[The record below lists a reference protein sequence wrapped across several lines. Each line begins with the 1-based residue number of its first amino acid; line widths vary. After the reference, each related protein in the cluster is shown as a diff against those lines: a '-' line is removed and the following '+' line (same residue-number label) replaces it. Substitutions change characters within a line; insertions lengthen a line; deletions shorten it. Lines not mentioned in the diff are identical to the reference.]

1 MCVWCE
7 GAATGLDGFAIEARK
22 EARLAGQ
29 HWEGTHADAVAGGM
43 RDVLVA
49 LRERI
54 LEDPAFAAGPVV
66 VMTLADPG
74 SGQGDN
80 VRCFAGARLEGGAS
94 LPHGLE
100 EFLAPAFDYA
110 SALHRA
116 TEGEVIDRYAAMLD
130 WMRAE
135 RLARDRSQIQHREE
149 YPLHA
154 DFARPE
160 ALRLMVP
167 IAHKP

>member
-7 GAATGLDGFAIEARK
+7 GAATGLDGFAIETRGQ
-22 EARLAGQ
+22 ARLAGRWWQ
-29 HWEGTHADAVAGGM
+29 GTHADAVAGGL
-43 RDVLVA
+43 REVLAA

-54 LEDPAFAAGPVV
+54 LEEPAFAPGPVV
-66 VMTLADPG
+66 VVTLA
-74 SGQGDN
+74 GQGDD
-80 VRCFAGARLEGGAS
+80 VRCFAGARLEDGAS
-94 LPHGLE
+94 LPDGLE
-100 EFLAPAFDYA
+100 EFLVPACDYA

-135 RLARDRSQIQHREE
+135 RLSRDCSQIQHREE

-160 ALRLMVP
+160 AVRLMVP
-167 IAHKP
+167 IVHKS